1 MREMG
6 SMLLPE
12 IDYGLVPALLG
23 ENKVVKELKME
34 KIRQNLIPTR
44 KLIGISTLHMMVAHC
59 FRCYEKQCCSTKPPG
74 MPPSN

>member
-34 KIRQNLIPTR
+34 KIKRNFISAR
-44 KLIGISTLHMMVAHC
+44 KLIRTMLYFMILVDD
-59 FRCYEKQCCSTKPPG
+59 R
-74 MPPSN
+74 

>member
-23 ENKVVKELKME
+23 ENKTVKEPKME
-34 KIRQNLIPTR
+34 KIKRNFIPTR
-44 KLIGISTLHMMVAHC
+44 KLIRTMLYFMILVDD
-59 FRCYEKQCCSTKPPG
+59 R
-74 MPPSN
+74 

>member
-23 ENKVVKELKME
+23 ENKTVKEPKME
-34 KIRQNLIPTR
+34 KIRQNLFPLNR
-44 KLIGISTLHMMVAHC
+44 RGRAWRVVACHIVHKVLP
-59 FRCYEKQCCSTKPPG
+59 FII
-74 MPPSN
+74 